1 MRLSD
6 VQKEFTRDIAS
17 LITYAYDEL
26 GYELT
31 FGDAYRAPAVHGDQ
45 GQKLVNYGEAWSAHK
60 YRLAVDFNLF
70 IDGDYQTSTAAHH
83 QLGEYWESLNE
94 DNVWG
99 GRFDD
104 GNHYSR
110 MYNGIS

>member
-1 MRLSD
+1 MKLS
-6 VQKEFTRDIAS
+6 QAQRDF
-17 LITYAYDEL
+17 AYDIGCLIGWAYEN

-31 FGDAYRAPAVHGDQ
+31 FGDAYRSPRAFGAQ
-45 GQKLVNYGEAWSAHK
+45 GERKAYGRAFSAHK
-60 YRLAVDFNLF
+60 NRLAVDFNLF
-70 IDGDYQTSTAAHH
+70 IDGEYQDTTEAHRP
-83 QLGEYWESLNE
+83 LGEYWESLNP

-110 MYNGIS
+110 RWNGIA